1 MSDLKYTDD
10 HEWIKVDGDTA
21 WIGITTYARH
31 ALGDLVYLE
40 LPENGRKIKKGDNF
54 AVVESVK
61 AASEIYTPVS
71 GQIVAVNEDL
81 SDNLDDL
88 KEDLDK
94 GWIIKVK
101 LDDTAEIASLMD
113 QAAYQKYTDNLS

>member
-1 MSDLKYTDD
+1 MTVHFTKD
-10 HEWIKVDGDTA
+10 HEWMKIEADIA

-40 LPENGRKIKKGDNF
+40 LPETGRNVSKGEHF

-71 GQIVAVNEDL
+71 GDIIEVNNAL
-81 SDNLDDL
+81 SSNLDDL
-88 KEDLDK
+88 KEDIET
-94 GWIIKVK
+94 GWIVKIKMSAPSEVSNMMDK
-101 LDDTAEIASLMD
+101 TAYDQYISTLD
-113 QAAYQKYTDNLS
+113 

>member
-1 MSDLKYTDD
+1 MTVHFTKD
-10 HEWIKVDGDTA
+10 HEWMKIEADIA

-40 LPENGRKIKKGDNF
+40 LPETGRNVSKGEHF

-71 GQIVAVNEDL
+71 GNIIEVNSAL
-81 SDNLDDL
+81 SSNLDDL
-88 KEDLDK
+88 KEDIET
-94 GWIIKVK
+94 GWIVKIKMSDSSEVSNMMDK
-101 LDDTAEIASLMD
+101 TAYDQYISTLD
-113 QAAYQKYTDNLS
+113 

>member
-1 MSDLKYTDD
+1 MADLKYTND
-10 HEWIKVDGDTA
+10 HEWIKIDGDTA
-21 WIGITTYARH
+21 WIGITAYARH

-40 LPENGRKIKKGDNF
+40 LPDTGRTIKKGENF

-71 GQIVAVNEDL
+71 GEITEVNTAL

-94 GWIIKVK
+94 GWIIKVRMN
-101 LDDTAEIASLMD
+101 DASEAAALMD
-113 QAAYQKYTDNLS
+113 QATYKAFTESLG